1 VTTERPRTKREEQR
15 ERTREDLLDAAR
27 VLFARQGFHGA
38 SVDQVAEAAGFTK
51 GAVYSNFSSKEELFL
66 ALLERQLDR
75 SVAQLESLLERH
87 APDERA
93 SALVDG
99 VGDLPVLDH
108 EWFLLEA
115 EFLLY
120 AARNP
125 DVTVRD
131 RVSDRQQRTRA
142 RITEVVRRHLDDL
155 GIDVEAEDVA
165 RLLMA
170 LADGL
175 TQAAL
180 VDETARDHRRIL
192 AFALDLIAD
201 RARTGSPPT

>member
-27 VLFARQGFHGA
+27 VLFARHGFHGA

-51 GAVYSNFSSKEELFL
+51 GAVYSNFNSKEELFL

-75 SVAQLESLLERH
+75 SVAQLERLLERH

-131 RVSDRQQRTRA
+131 LVSDRQQRTRA
-142 RITEVVRRHLDDL
+142 RITEVVQRHLDDL

-201 RARTGSPPT
+201 RAREGAPPA

>member
-75 SVAQLESLLERH
+75 SVAQLEGLLERH

-131 RVSDRQQRTRA
+131 LVSDRQQRTRA

-192 AFALDLIAD
+192 ALALDLIAD
-201 RARTGSPPT
+201 RARDGSPPT

>member
-1 VTTERPRTKREEQR
+1 VSTERPRTKRDEQR

-27 VLFARQGFHGA
+27 VLFARHGFNGA
-38 SVDQVAEAAGFTK
+38 SVDQIAETAGFTK
-51 GAVYSNFSSKEELFL
+51 GAVYSNFDSKEELFL

-75 SVAQLESLLERH
+75 SVAQLEALLDQN
-87 APDERA
+87 APAERA
-93 SALVDG
+93 SAFVEG

-108 EWFLLEA
+108 DWFLLEA

-131 RVSDRQQRTRA
+131 LVADRQQRTRA
-142 RITEVVRRHLDDL
+142 RITELVRRHLDDV
-155 GIDVEAEDVA
+155 GVDADAESVA
-165 RLLMA
+165 RMLMA

-192 AFALDLIAD
+192 AFALELV
-201 RARTGSPPT
+201 ARP